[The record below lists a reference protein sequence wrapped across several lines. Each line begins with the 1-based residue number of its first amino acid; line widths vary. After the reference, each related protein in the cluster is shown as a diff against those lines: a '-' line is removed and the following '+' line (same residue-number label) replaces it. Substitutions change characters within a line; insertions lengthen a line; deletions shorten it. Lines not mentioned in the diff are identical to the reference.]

1 MKLLWIFRAIFL
13 VVIVAV
19 VFVNISSPVMDKDEQ
34 GETSKETYGANLQAI
49 IYSSIGMAV
58 FVLMLDVLTP
68 KKKFSALAGVFFG
81 LLVGI
86 LISWALAPV
95 VDMIKDTFSIYIT
108 DAAIT
113 AIKWLLVICVCYLTI
128 SIVMRTK
135 DDVRFVVP
143 YVEFAKQTKGA
154 RPLIMDTSAIIDGR
168 IVDLCQSKLF
178 DAPLVV
184 PRFVLNEL
192 QLIADS
198 ADKLKRNRGRRGLD
212 ILNKMQVDP
221 VIDVEIDDTMLA
233 EVEEVK
239 GVDQKLMMFTK
250 AYNGRLAT
258 TDYNL
263 SKVAQVREVDV
274 VNINDLANSLKV
286 VALPGE
292 TMQVKIIKPGEEA
305 EQGIGYLDDGTMVVV
320 EGARNKIGRELI
332 ISVTSSLQTSAG
344 KMIFGKF
351 EGFAQETGQEG
362 RRRPHRRSAR
372 GKVSRPANNMD
383 KS

>member
-1 MKLLWIFRAIFL
+1 
-13 VVIVAV
+13 
-19 VFVNISSPVMDKDEQ
+19 
-34 GETSKETYGANLQAI
+34 
-49 IYSSIGMAV
+49 
-58 FVLMLDVLTP
+58 
-68 KKKFSALAGVFFG
+68 
-81 LLVGI
+81 
-86 LISWALAPV
+86 
-95 VDMIKDTFSIYIT
+95 
-108 DAAIT
+108 
-113 AIKWLLVICVCYLTI
+113 
-128 SIVMRTK
+128 MRTK
-135 DDVRFVVP
+135 DDVRFVIP

-154 RPLIMDTSAIIDGR
+154 RPLVVDTSAIIDGR

-178 DAPLVV
+178 DAPLIV

-212 ILNKMQVDP
+212 ILNKMQSDP
-221 VIDVEIDDTMLA
+221 VIDIEIDDTVLE
-233 EVEEVK
+233 EVEEAK
-239 GVDQKLMMFTK
+239 GVDQKLLLFSK
-250 AYNGRLAT
+250 ACNGRLAT

-263 SKVAQVREVDV
+263 SKVARVREVDV

-292 TMQVKIIKPGEEA
+292 TMEIKIIKPGEEA

-351 EGFAQETGQEG
+351 EGFVQDIKGSAQEANGDN
-362 RRRPHRRSAR
+362 RRRPY
-372 GKVSRPANNMD
+372 KKLSRPNTSGENRER
-383 KS
+383 K

>member
-13 VVIVAV
+13 IVVVAV
-19 VFVNISSPVMDKDEQ
+19 VFVNISSPIMDQDEQ
-34 GETSKETYGANLQAI
+34 GESSKETYEANLRAI
-49 IYSSIGMAV
+49 IVSSIGMAV
-58 FVLMLDVLTP
+58 FVLLLDVLTP

-95 VDMIKDTFSIYIT
+95 VNMIIDTYSIRIT
-108 DAAIT
+108 AAAIA
-113 AIKWLLVICVCYLTI
+113 AIKWLLGICVCYLTI

-154 RPLIMDTSAIIDGR
+154 RPLVMDTSAIIDGR

-178 DAPLVV
+178 DAPLIV
-184 PRFVLNEL
+184 PRFVLSEL

-212 ILNKMQVDP
+212 ILNKMQMDS
-221 VIDVEIDDTMLA
+221 VIDVEIDDVVIA
-233 EVEEVK
+233 EVEEAK

-263 SKVAQVREVDV
+263 SKVARVREVDV

-292 TMQVKIIKPGEEA
+292 TMEVRIIKPGEEA

-320 EGARNKIGRELI
+320 EGARNKIGRELL

-351 EGFAQETGQEG
+351 EGFVQETGDNN
-362 RRRPHRRSAR
+362 RRRSFRKSAR
-372 GKVSRPANNMD
+372 TNISGDNKNRN
-383 KS
+383 

>member
-1 MKLLWIFRAIFL
+1 MLLLIFRGIFI

-19 VFVNISSPVMDKDEQ
+19 VVGYISSDAISQYTED
-34 GETSKETYGANLQAI
+34 GEVKYFPEEVRRANFNVILWC
-49 IYSSIGMAV
+49 GLGLAV
-58 FVLMLDVLTP
+58 TFFLVDIFTP
-68 KKKFSALAGVFFG
+68 KKKLVALAGVFFA
-81 LLVGI
+81 LLVGLFLTWGLAQVLDLLNEI
-86 LISWALAPV
+86 HRLGLTEVAL
-95 VDMIKDTFSIYIT
+95 
-108 DAAIT
+108 T
-113 AIKWLLVICVCYLTI
+113 AIKSVMGICICYLVI

-135 DDVRFVVP
+135 DDVRFVIP
-143 YVEFAKQTKGA
+143 YVEFVKQIKGL
-154 RPLIMDTSAIIDGR
+154 RPLILDTSAIIDGR
-168 IVDLCQSKLF
+168 IADLCRSRLF
-178 DAPLVV
+178 DAPVIV

-212 ILNKMQVDP
+212 ILNEMRANS
-221 VIDVEIDDTMLA
+221 VIEVEIDDTMFA

-239 GVDQKLMMFTK
+239 GVDQKLVMFTK
-250 AYNGRLAT
+250 ARNGRLAT

-292 TMQVKIIKPGEEA
+292 TMDVKIIKAGEEV

-320 EGARNKIGRELI
+320 EGARNKIGRELL
-332 ISVTSSLQTSAG
+332 ISITSSLQTSAG

-351 EGFAQETGQEG
+351 EGFVQETGRNS
-362 RRRPHRRSAR
+362 RRRPYKRSAGTNTSGDNR
-372 GKVSRPANNMD
+372 N
-383 KS
+383 